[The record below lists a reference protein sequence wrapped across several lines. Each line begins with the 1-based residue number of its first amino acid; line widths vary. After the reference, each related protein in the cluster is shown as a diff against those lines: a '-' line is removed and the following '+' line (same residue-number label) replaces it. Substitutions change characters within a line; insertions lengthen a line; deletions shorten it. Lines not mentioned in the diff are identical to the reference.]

1 MERFVEYVRTSPFL
15 RDPPIR
21 TVDDLDDEE
30 KEALARR
37 FGGLENYNGQR
48 LRRLLLKAPDSLDI
62 KRAILVGIANAELAG
77 LNAFSRKVVE
87 YQQWPVPSSLIMAM
101 ARQTWDEVRH
111 ATFALQLL
119 ESYGG
124 RLGADLPDHGLVPG
138 RAQARQGATGDG
150 QAGGS
155 NDPVAS
161 LTRVNIVI
169 EGNAL
174 TTFAELSQIGRR
186 IGDPLLERC
195 YDYNW
200 ADEVTHVAIGDWFV
214 RVLTQDD
221 PKEEQRALRLQ
232 AQSEAA
238 RADLSEWQKEEIRQF
253 FAEEAERAS
262 DVLTASESER
272 YG

>member
-1 MERFVEYVRTSPFL
+1 MERFVDYVRRSPFL
-15 RDPPIR
+15 RQPPIR
-21 TVDDLDDEE
+21 TVDDLGEQEREE
-30 KEALARR
+30 LAAR

-48 LRRLLLKAPDSLDI
+48 LRKLLLRAPDNLDF

-87 YQQWPVPSSLIMAM
+87 YQEWPVPWSLIMAM

-124 RLGADLPDHGLVPG
+124 QLGADLPDHGLVPG
-138 RAQARQGATGDG
+138 RAQGRAGEA
-150 QAGGS
+150 QAGPG

-214 RVLTQDD
+214 RVLTEDN
-221 PKEEQRALRLQ
+221 PVEEQRALRIQ

-253 FAEEAERAS
+253 FAEENQRAS
-262 DVLTASESER
+262 DVLTVPEAER